1 MNNLSYRS
9 AGKTSIISGIFGILA
24 FGILWAGLLMRG
36 GTSADHS
43 GDIMFRT
50 HDAGV
55 ILQYLFMIHVV
66 FAMYAISQR
75 QSVQMNKTI
84 LYIGIGAL
92 MFTILFLLLGSFK
105 ILMDTD
111 YMIPQG
117 VFGLWLIVVCKNK
130 SVVFPRGLRRLG
142 RIVGVGLIL
151 VGTFPIAFNIFV
163 DPIGFV
169 GTLPD
174 NYVDKDTPANSMVHL
189 ILLIGSFMGVAILPI
204 WSILLGRKFLRS
216 DSSTNG

>member
-1 MNNLSYRS
+1 MDNLSYRS
-9 AGKTSIISGIFGILA
+9 AGRSSIISGIIGILA

-36 GTSADHS
+36 GTSADRS
-43 GDIMFRT
+43 GDIMFRI

-55 ILQYLFMIHVV
+55 ILQYLFMIHVA
-66 FAMYAISQR
+66 FAIYAISQQR
-75 QSVQMNKTI
+75 SVEMSKTT
-84 LYIGIGAL
+84 LNVGIGAL
-92 MFTILFLLLGSFK
+92 LFTIIFLLLGSFK

-117 VFGLWLIVVCKNK
+117 VFGLWLIVVSKVT
-130 SVVFPRGLRRLG
+130 SGVLPRGLRRLG
-142 RIVGVGLIL
+142 RVVGAGLIL

-174 NYVDKDTPANSMVHL
+174 NYVDKDTIANNIVHL

-216 DSSTNG
+216 DSSTNA